1 MQHDNVN
8 HEKSLAAYHVS
19 LSSGRM
25 GIGTRIA
32 EARNLKGLTQQELA
46 QAVGVGQSTVA
57 QWEKGKN
64 EPSLEFIQK
73 IAGTTQRT
81 AAWIAF
87 GDDEAAH
94 PTIGLPK
101 IINPSPNATSGFLVE
116 FDNEELAFLP
126 VYDLRLSAGPGTW
139 CEDDCEPL
147 YFQPCAHQW
156 LRAITASTLDHL
168 LWARADGDSMEPTI
182 HDADMVLIDR
192 SRRRP
197 SRDGIYG
204 LRWDDSLLLKRV
216 AVDPRNGLLTLSSD
230 NTRYPTYAEV
240 RPDSVDLIGRSV
252 WLGRKI

>member
-1 MQHDNVN
+1 MGERKVDVLRRELLSRLQAKGWSYRHLSEQAGMNESAVKQILSGKSADPRIGTI
-8 HEKSLAAYHVS
+8 EKLAAALEVTVME
-19 LSSGRM
+19 L
-25 GIGTRIA
+25 IG
-32 EARNLKGLTQQELA
+32 EAQPSN
-46 QAVGVGQSTVA
+46 TVKA
-57 QWEKGKN
+57 NSFRQLQ
-64 EPSLEFIQK
+64 PHQI
-73 IAGTTQRT
+73 T
-81 AAWIAF
+81 
-87 GDDEAAH
+87 H
-94 PTIGLPK
+94 PIPG
-101 IINPSPNATSGFLVE
+101 ATSSFLVE
-116 FDNEELAFLP
+116 FGSDELAFVP
-126 VYDLRLSAGPGTW
+126 VYDLRLSAGPGAW
-139 CEDDCEPL
+139 CENDGEPL
-147 YFQPCAHQW
+147 FFQPCSYQW
-156 LRAITASTLDHL
+156 LRAITTSALDHL